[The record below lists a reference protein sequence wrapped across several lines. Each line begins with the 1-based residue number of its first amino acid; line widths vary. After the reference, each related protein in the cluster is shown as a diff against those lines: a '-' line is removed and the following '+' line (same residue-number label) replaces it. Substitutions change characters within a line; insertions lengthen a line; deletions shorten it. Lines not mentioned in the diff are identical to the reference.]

1 MNHLTQSLRRLV
13 AAALVL
19 LTMPAFAQ
27 LSGTYTIDPAGTG
40 TSNYASFTA
49 AVSALTTSGVSG
61 PVTFNVAQG
70 TYTEQVTINAITG
83 TSATNKVTFKSA
95 TSNTLP
101 VFLTFAGATASTNNW
116 TLKLNGVN
124 NLEFDGIKFSNT
136 STGFTV
142 NVNLN
147 GTTSNISFLNS
158 SFTGA
163 ATSTSSAFSAF
174 FYETGSFQ
182 TGNWT
187 FNNCQFINNA
197 RGINI
202 NGNLTNPLNSLV
214 VTNCTFN
221 TLSYGIYTY
230 YGTAQLPSTTANI
243 SNNTFNSSA
252 ASLNAIILYGSAAV
266 TFNNNTVN
274 NYSGSIFYYPS
285 TFAASGNTATLT
297 TVGHGI
303 SVSGA
308 SATPPT
314 SVNISNNTYQM
325 RLAFR
330 EQTQVL

>member
-27 LSGTYTIDPAGTG
+27 LSGTYTIDPNGTG
-40 TSNYASFTA
+40 TSNYASFSA
-49 AVSALTTSGVSG
+49 AVTALTTSGVSG

-83 TSATNKVTFKSA
+83 TSATNKITFKSA
-95 TSNTLP
+95 TTNTLP
-101 VFLTFAGATASTNNW
+101 VNVTFAGATATTNNW
-116 TLKLNGVN
+116 TLRLNGVN

-136 STGFTV
+136 SANFTV

-147 GTTSNISFLNS
+147 GTTSNISFLNC

-163 ATSTSSAFSAF
+163 ATSTASAFSAF

-197 RGINI
+197 RGINL
-202 NGNLTNPLNSLV
+202 NGTAANPLNSLV
-214 VTNCTFN
+214 VTNCSFA

-230 YGTAQLPSTTANI
+230 YGTAQLPGTTANV
-243 SNNTFNSSA
+243 SNNTFATTGTS
-252 ASLNAIILYGSAAV
+252 SLNAVLLYGSAAV
-266 TFNNNTVN
+266 TFNNN
-274 NYSGSIFYYPS
+274 
-285 TFAASGNTATLT
+285 
-297 TVGHGI
+297 
-303 SVSGA
+303 SVS
-308 SATPPT
+308 
-314 SVNISNNTYQM
+314 NY
-325 RLAFR
+325 
-330 EQTQVL
+330 